1 MFVELASRL
10 LLTWLAASPLV
21 TTSLAQATPGQPTH
35 GHSQGVI
42 ACHELAAKFPSL
54 VFGSNT
60 STYANQSALPW
71 SETCLLSPS
80 CVFLPHKAAD
90 VAGALP
96 LIKRARSPFA
106 VISVGHMPVPGAS
119 TSEGVL
125 ISLNQLSELEY
136 AKGSNKTIAQ
146 IGPGN
151 KWLQVYQWL
160 AQSGRAVNGGRYG
173 QVGVGGLLL
182 GGGIGYFS
190 SKMGWGADSVVQYE
204 VVLENGSIVLVDRTS
219 HPDLFWAL
227 KGGSNNF
234 GIVTRYDMVT
244 MEVGDAFASGIIWKS
259 ASTTQWFEA
268 LNAYMAP
275 GGGVEDVNAAIMPI
289 VALTPEDGTYEVIS
303 LEFYSE
309 PVASPKAF
317 ENFTAI
323 EGPTRLHET
332 NVGSWMFLAT
342 ALDTPAYAAKDYRQL
357 FWAVSFRP
365 DPRAISIANHTV
377 FDQAMVDLKNV
388 TGCTISFS
396 YQPISKAWLQASKAL
411 GGDAIGLDPED
422 GPFIAGLISSTWS
435 NAEDDDT
442 MYQFSRNAAKSIR
455 RQTEPLGLY
464 HPFVFLNDA
473 GKGQDPFPAYGGGK
487 SLRRMREIQANYDPE
502 GFLKNHLAHGFPL

>member
-21 TTSLAQATPGQPTH
+21 TASLAQATPGQPTH
-35 GHSQGVI
+35 GHSQGVV

-54 VFGSNT
+54 VFSSNT

-80 CVFLPHKAAD
+80 CVFLPLKAAD

-125 ISLNQLSELEY
+125 ISLNQLSQLEY

-151 KWLQVYQWL
+151 NLPVARAVWSGCERRPIR
-160 AQSGRAVNGGRYG
+160 ASGRGWSAPR
-173 QVGVGGLLL
+173 
-182 GGGIGYFS
+182 GGIGYFS

-204 VVLENGSIVLVDRTS
+204 VVLANGSIVLVDRTS

-244 MEVGDAFASGIIWKS
+244 MEVGDAFASGIIWTS

-342 ALDTPAYAAKDYRQL
+342 ALDTPAYAAKDHRQL

-487 SLRRMREIQANYDPE
+487 SLRRMRDIQANYDPE